1 MSNVDP
7 SVLFTASI
15 QLSRVPSR
23 LLSNRVSDFP
33 EEGDDRAI
41 SAGTKPALW
50 EKTAE
55 KWRKL
60 DPSPAPPW
68 PENNLRAPLME
79 NHVRFFGFRFIVN
92 LR

>member
-23 LLSNRVSDFP
+23 LLSKRVSDFP
-33 EEGDDRAI
+33 REGDDRAI
-41 SAGTKPALW
+41 FAGTNPALW

-55 KWRKL
+55 KWLKPVR
-60 DPSPAPPW
+60 SPAPQW
-68 PENNLRAPLME
+68 PENNLRAPLIE
-79 NHVRFFGFRFIVN
+79 NRVRFFGFRFIVN